1 MNPNPVAM
9 SGASEGHRVPGCV
22 LCGEDS
28 PQAVVRVAS
37 LPKFR
42 VVRVIDMPAYPAY
55 YRVIWNDHVAELS
68 DLSRAD
74 QHLCMDAVV
83 AVERVM
89 REHLKP
95 TKINLAAF
103 GTMVPHL
110 HWHLIARDPAD
121 AHFPQAIWA
130 PVQREAGAAFHF
142 DAARL
147 DAAVE
152 AAVRS
157 LVTSG
162 TP

>member
-1 MNPNPVAM
+1 MTA
-9 SGASEGHRVPGCV
+9 CV
-22 LCGEDS
+22 LCGDDS
-28 PQAVVRVAS
+28 PLAVVPVARLS
-37 LPKFR
+37 KFR

-68 DLSRAD
+68 DLSTAD
-74 QHLCMDAVV
+74 RHLCMDAVA

-121 AHFPQAIWA
+121 AHYPQAIWA
-130 PVQREAGAAFHF
+130 PVQREAGAAFAF
-142 DAARL
+142 DTVAV
-147 DAAVE
+147 DAAVGD
-152 AAVRS
+152 AMRT